1 MPRGYLSPKREI
13 EYQNLVLLRRSR
25 DISAAVY
32 EKKKSA
38 VYAQQARAEARAAAV
53 AREREAARVSKAPR
67 VAKTSTAPKTR
78 KGRTVDSVAFST
90 TFSIDTRPDVYK
102 AFKANYKGPVVI
114 TGTVRGK
121 KGATPFSFQYDFT
134 NQSVSKAYQNFRHD
148 IQIVAEIGS
157 DGKIQFEKDTVLS
170 FNEVKTV
177 KPRGA
182 VKQSFREGA
191 ANCFI
196 APIHSYLLQKRDEY
210 QSEKSK
216 KNIAPYIRKA
226 EEYLTTYAGGV
237 PEDECEDV
245 CKALHVSVSLY
256 DVLGGNITTYNKT
269 ASWAI
274 SYHNTRVDH
283 VEPGKLTLK
292 SDFVDIP
299 QKEMD
304 ARIKAL
310 KKEKKHFLIQGLS
323 KNQCVKKL
331 LTLDGSYRVKD
342 ADTDAL
348 SAQREA
354 VPVYEYSVDA
364 VRYPEL
370 AAFLKESYI
379 VHSAPVVL
387 QNGETVDM
395 LDMKKAYAQFAACKY
410 WNSCKFLGKVS
421 RFVSFPD
428 SVGREFLEAHTG
440 IYRIKVLKTTRMLEA
455 LGVSVGG
462 CYTLPSPEILYYLDA
477 GVELVVTQGAWG
489 TTFDF
494 KFVDEVLRSK
504 LYAVYSGILG
514 MDYDKDIYSFPGNT
528 NDSYLVASQIG
539 NAETKFVNGLIQ
551 VHVPKPH
558 NNTTFHI
565 AAFITSYTR
574 INMLTK
580 MQEIGFD
587 NITHVLLDAIYTS
600 KTVEEDAIFRKKEA
614 SSFDGDFS
622 SKWYEEREDY
632 KFSVFPVYDGVSGN
646 TAFLGAGGTGKTYSV
661 LKENSGYGRTL
672 YVSPTRMLGLKMAA
686 DTGCAW
692 TTIHKLIGL
701 DVDGKKVRTYAEEN
715 YGLPAVVLVDEITM
729 MSDEMVRAAIKECAG
744 SLLILAGDMEG
755 AQAFQTRN
763 GDGSSFTKL
772 YDVTGWPTK
781 YFTTDYR
788 AAGCAKLQEFK
799 LKLRDVMRK
808 VYVNGEK
815 KDAEAIEAFIM
826 DTVEV
831 IGFWDA
837 VEDFKAGDKW
847 IASTH
852 AISNSLLQA
861 GVLSGYRVKSPGR
874 CNDGVFRSK
883 GEVVE
888 TNVGDKCEARG
899 SITIHSCQ
907 GLTFDCRKIFI
918 SVVGGFEYSMLYTA
932 ISRAKRW
939 EQLVFVGL

>member
-1 MPRGYLSPKREI
+1 MPRGYLSPKREL

-38 VYAQQARAEARAAAV
+38 VYAQQQRAEARAAAL
-53 AREREAARVSKAPR
+53 ARAREAAKAPR
-67 VAKTSTAPKTR
+67 VARASKTPKAK
-78 KGRTVDSVAFST
+78 KGRTVGSVSFTNDFPIDS
-90 TFSIDTRPDVYK
+90 RPDVYR
-102 AFKANYKGPVVI
+102 AFKTNYKGPVVI
-114 TGTVRGK
+114 SGSMRGK
-121 KGATPFSFQYDFT
+121 KGVTPFSLQYDFT
-134 NQSVSKAYQNFRHD
+134 NTSLSKAYKTFRHD
-148 IQIVAEIGS
+148 LQIVGELDSG
-157 DGKIQFEKDTVLS
+157 DMIQFALDTSIS

-177 KPRGA
+177 KSRGA

-210 QSEKSK
+210 VSEKSK
-216 KNIAPYIRKA
+216 KNIAPKIRKA

-245 CKALHVSVSLY
+245 CKSLGVSVTLY
-256 DVLGGNITTYNKT
+256 DVLGGRITTYNKT
-269 ASWAI
+269 ALWAI

-283 VEPGKLTLK
+283 VEEGKLTVK
-292 SDFVDIP
+292 NDFIP
-299 QKEMD
+299 VSQKEMD
-304 ARIKAL
+304 EHVKILR
-310 KKEKKHFLIQGLS
+310 KEGKHFLVEGMAKRVGIT
-323 KNQCVKKL
+323 KL
-331 LTLDGSYRVKD
+331 HTLNGSYQVVSDTTEAYDEQRD
-342 ADTDAL
+342 ANKIFDYA
-348 SAQREA
+348 
-354 VPVYEYSVDA
+354 VDA

-370 AAFLKESYI
+370 AAFLQESYI
-379 VHSAPVVL
+379 VHSAPVVV
-387 QNGETVDM
+387 NDGETVDM

-410 WNSCKFLGKVS
+410 WDSCKFLGKVS

-440 IYRIKVLKTTRMLEA
+440 VYRIKVLKTTRMLEV
-455 LGVSVGG
+455 LGISAGC

-494 KFVDEVLRSK
+494 TFVNEMLDSRN
-504 LYAVYSGILG
+504 LYRVYSGMLG
-514 MDYDKDIYSFPGNT
+514 MDYPSKVYSFPGT
-528 NDSYLVASQIG
+528 ENDSFLVAHQLG
-539 NAETKFVNGLIQ
+539 QDCKRVNGLIQ
-551 VHVPKPH
+551 VYVPKPVH
-558 NNTTFHI
+558 NVTFHI

-574 INMLTK
+574 IQMMMK
-580 MQEIGFD
+580 MEEIGFD

-600 KTVEEDAIFRKKEA
+600 KAVEEDAIFRKKEA
-614 SSFDGDFS
+614 SGFDGDFA
-622 SKWYEEREDY
+622 SKWYEERDEY

-715 YGLPAVVLVDEITM
+715 GRLPSVVLVDEITM
-729 MSDEMVRAAIKECAG
+729 MSDEMVRAGIKECAG

-788 AAGCAKLQEFK
+788 AAGCVKLQEFK
-799 LKLRDVMRK
+799 LKLRDVMRR

-826 DTVEV
+826 DNVEI

-888 TNVGDKCEARG
+888 KDVGDKCEARG

-932 ISRAKRW
+932 ISRARRW